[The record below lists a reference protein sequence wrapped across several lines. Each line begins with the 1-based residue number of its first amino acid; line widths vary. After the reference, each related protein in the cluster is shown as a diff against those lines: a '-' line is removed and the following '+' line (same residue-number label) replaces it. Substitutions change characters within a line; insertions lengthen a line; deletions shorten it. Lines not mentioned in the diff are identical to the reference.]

1 MDLATIKQKTKTNRL
16 VICIFDENK
25 RTITKYILIMNDP
38 FGEAIYDY
46 FKKGKA
52 PNITVN
58 TSYTEDEDIPV
69 SYFFR
74 TEKEMPEI
82 EREALKLCKGKT
94 LDVGAAAGC
103 HSIILQKKGY
113 SVTALEI
120 SGKAV
125 EVLRE
130 RGIQKVVQSNILTF
144 ETEQFD
150 TILLLMN
157 GAGVGETID
166 GLKEL
171 LIHLKSLLNT
181 DGQILIDS
189 SDIKYL
195 FTEDNGSVWIDLATT
210 NYYGEMEY
218 EVKYKN
224 TTSKFRWLFIDFE
237 RLKRVAKEAGFRT
250 KLVANGNHFDY
261 LAQLK
266 VF

>member
-1 MDLATIKQKTKTNRL
+1 
-16 VICIFDENK
+16 
-25 RTITKYILIMNDP
+25 MNDDP
-38 FGEAIYDY
+38 FGLAISDY

-52 PNITVN
+52 TPLIIN
-58 TSYTEDEDIPV
+58 TNYTENEEIPV

-74 TEKEMPEI
+74 TEKEMPGI
-82 EREALKLCKGKT
+82 EQEALKRCKGKT

-103 HSIILQKKGY
+103 HSIVLQKKGY

-120 SGKAV
+120 SAKAV
-125 EVLRE
+125 EVLRK
-130 RGIQKVVQSNILTF
+130 RGIQKVVQSNILAF
-144 ETEQFD
+144 EAEQFD

-157 GAGVGETID
+157 GAGIGETTN

-171 LIHLKSLLNT
+171 LIHLKSLLKT

-195 FTEDNGSVWIDLATT
+195 FAEDDGSVWVDLATT

-218 EVKYKN
+218 EVIYKN

-237 RLKRVAKEAGFRT
+237 RLKQVAKEAGFRT
-250 KLVANGNHFDY
+250 ELVANGNHFDY